1 MATTIRPVRSIGLSS
16 WDRRPSK
23 GRDVTINDPQAV
35 ASRLRAATES
45 LTDPQDVS
53 LAQQYISELENLAAE
68 QKAEDFKSE
77 FQPLHRS
84 FRHGRLR
91 ALRQSAPWFLLTRRH

>member
-16 WDRRPSK
+16 GDRRPSK

-68 QKAEDFKSE
+68 QKVEDFESE
-77 FQPLHRS
+77 VQPRHIS

-91 ALRQSAPWFLLTRRH
+91 ALRPSVPGFLLSSRH